1 MMTALQHSSHR
12 RYNPLT
18 GEWILVSP
26 HRTQRPW
33 QGQTETL
40 AETTALT
47 FDPDCY
53 LCPGNRRANGEC
65 NPAYAST
72 FVFDN
77 DFAAL
82 RPDAPVDE
90 SDAGGLLRAC
100 GEPGLCRVICVS
112 PRHDLTISRMSVPEI
127 RQVVDVWGQQ
137 YRDLGRLD
145 FINSVQIF
153 ENRGAMMGASNP
165 HPHCQV
171 WASHAIPNETAKEGI
186 AQTEYRIGHH
196 GCLLCDYLALEEKS
210 GERII
215 YRNEHFV
222 VLVPFWAIWPFET
235 MVLPRR
241 HMGALDE
248 LSADEA
254 TALAEAIRHL
264 TIRYDNLFE
273 TPLPYSMGFHQRPTD
288 GNPHPEWHFHA
299 HYYPPLLRSATIRK
313 FMVGFEMLGSP
324 QRDITPESAAQKL
337 REMPSIHYLDSR
349 AQQA

>member
-1 MMTALQHSSHR
+1 MMNGLQQSSHR
-12 RYNPLT
+12 RYNPLIR
-18 GEWILVSP
+18 EWILVSP

-33 QGQTETL
+33 QGQTEKQDTP
-40 AETTALT
+40 TART

-53 LCPGNRRANGEC
+53 LCPGNRRANGDH
-65 NPAYAST
+65 NPAYGST

-90 SDAGGLLRAC
+90 FDEGGLLRAS

-137 YRDLGRLD
+137 YRDLGSLD

-171 WASHAIPNETAKEGI
+171 WASHSIPNETAKEGA
-186 AQTEYRIGHH
+186 AQADYCHDHH
-196 GCLLCDYLALEEKS
+196 SCLLCDYLALEEKS

-215 YRNEHFV
+215 YRNDHFA

-248 LSADEA
+248 LTSDEA
-254 TALAEAIRHL
+254 TALADAISHL
-264 TIRYDNLFE
+264 TIAYDNLFE
-273 TPLPYSMGFHQRPTD
+273 TSLPYSMGFHQKPTD
-288 GNPHPEWHFHA
+288 GQDHPEWHFHA

-324 QRDITPESAAQKL
+324 QRDITPESAAQRL
-337 REMPSIHYLDSR
+337 RDMPAIHYLDAPGGR
-349 AQQA
+349 